1 MSRTL
6 KSFLSCVNCTV
17 VLLGSSKAFG
27 FLDFIGEKADD
38 AVKSAAYV
46 DAVAELTNELDERSP
61 INQTA
66 QDLKRRTEQLRTQ
79 MSEVYYAT
87 DDFKSLLEGPDWSS
101 ESLEQNIRYTSRYI
115 RRAKRLLVQ
124 LGLIGTD
131 VATAMNT
138 AETNS
143 ALNEMLKNQQ
153 TQILLQKE
161 ERIDQLER
169 ELRRE
174 REWKDFIGRERQ
186 KRRGK

>member
-1 MSRTL
+1 MPSQMMRCL
-6 KSFLSCVNCTV
+6 RAVAVVFALS
-17 VLLGSSKAFG
+17 AADPAMG

-46 DAVAELTNELDERSP
+46 DAVAELTNELDESSP

-66 QDLKRRTEQLRTQ
+66 QDLKRRTERLRTQ
-79 MSEVYYAT
+79 VSEVYYAS

-124 LGLIGTD
+124 LGLVGTD

-161 ERIDQLER
+161 ERIDHLEK

-174 REWKDFIGRERQ
+174 KEWQKFIVRERQ
-186 KRRGK
+186 KRRWE